1 MPVPAHS
8 WAVEEK
14 AWGCRQE
21 PAVHIERLCGLMHSK
36 SLCTEISPAFHSRL
50 VHIFS
55 LCYSI
60 LLWVWS
66 RPPVQEV
73 LTILAFGILLVFSCL
88 CTNSLYRSVLSF
100 LLNGLGLCLFMKRLG
115 MCGIMSMSTIQWHC
129 NVNLPD
135 KPCHRLC
142 VEHYSERWQDEAGF
156 PVGETLIRPRN
167 SEQDLLPLP
176 SQHKEHQNCR
186 KSLFLFFERKY
197 QNLILVIW
205 ECEYRGNMGL
215 AGPWRL

>member
-1 MPVPAHS
+1 MECTVYIFGGPTPSCKPCFGLSANHVNIMQSPPSLSLHGVHTHTHCPMPLQESSMHSWALESAHS

-66 RPPVQEV
+66 RPPVQVV
-73 LTILAFGILLVFSCL
+73 LTILAFGILLVVSCL
-88 CTNSLYRSVLSF
+88 FTNSLYRSVLS
-100 LLNGLGLCLFMKRLG
+100 LYWM
-115 MCGIMSMSTIQWHC
+115 
-129 NVNLPD
+129 D
-135 KPCHRLC
+135 
-142 VEHYSERWQDEAGF
+142 
-156 PVGETLIRPRN
+156 
-167 SEQDLLPLP
+167 
-176 SQHKEHQNCR
+176 
-186 KSLFLFFERKY
+186 
-197 QNLILVIW
+197 
-205 ECEYRGNMGL
+205 
-215 AGPWRL
+215 